1 MAKQPLKFFQY
12 VALKTT
18 EQIEIRRWVGFEMRF
33 FFFALPSPF
42 LSLSLKAK
50 QNKWGLLLQITLHWT
65 DSPHEAQCKQCLS
78 LRVLTMYHL

>member
-33 FFFALPSPF
+33 FFFYSPLSLP
-42 LSLSLKAK
+42 LSLSLTAK
-50 QNKWGLLLQITLHWT
+50 QNKWSLLLQITLHWT
-65 DSPHEAQCKQCLS
+65 DSLHEA
-78 LRVLTMYHL
+78 